1 MIDKSKKVVDNNKV
15 FGAIP
20 TDPSKAFDCICRD
33 LIIAKLHIYRL
44 SLPAL
49 KTITQATLT
58 N

>member
-1 MIDKSKKVVDNNKV
+1 MIDKWKKVVDNNKV

-49 KTITQATLT
+49 KTIT
-58 N
+58 